1 MAQFK
6 NSRIGILGG
15 SFDPAHKGHLLIS
28 KVAFKKIKLKKI
40 YWIVT
45 KKNPFKKKTF
55 FSLKER
61 IKQAKKIT
69 KKKKNIEV
77 IYLDDIISSSRSI
90 KIIQYI
96 LKKKKPKDLYFI
108 VGSDILLKF
117 HEWHSWKRIV
127 KLVKLVVFSRK
138 GYDSNTSRTIVV
150 KYLNKNNI
158 IFIKNKPIRVSSSL
172 LRKKMKI

>member
-69 KKKKNIEV
+69 KKNKNIEV

>member
-1 MAQFK
+1 M
-6 NSRIGILGG
+6 
-15 SFDPAHKGHLLIS
+15 
-28 KVAFKKIKLKKI
+28 
-40 YWIVT
+40 
-45 KKNPFKKKTF
+45 
-55 FSLKER
+55 
-61 IKQAKKIT
+61 
-69 KKKKNIEV
+69 
-77 IYLDDIISSSRSI
+77 
-90 KIIQYI
+90 
-96 LKKKKPKDLYFI
+96 KKKKPKDLYFI